1 MGKALYRI
9 YRSRSFDEVVGQD
22 HITSTLAKAVK
33 NGRISHAYLFTG
45 PRGVGKTSVARI
57 LAHEVN
63 LLPYSGEETHLDI
76 IEIDAASNRRIDEI
90 RELRDRVHAA
100 PASAKYKVYIID
112 EVHMLTREAFNA
124 LLKTLEEP
132 PAHTLFIL
140 ATTEAHKLPATII
153 SRTQRF
159 NFQAVAPAQIAE
171 HLAAIAKKEKIQIDD
186 GALLLLAEY
195 GEGSVRDSIS
205 LLDQLTSSVGKI
217 TTGSVRR
224 HLALPPEEAI
234 IELLAAVKNGDA
246 AAVLATLEKMKSQ
259 GSDAPTLAKFLAAGL
274 RRALLNGQTEAASL
288 KLLRDLLEVPASPMP
303 AESLEI
309 ALLDSVQTGGPAKP
323 YNEAAGKKEPA
334 KPLTPLKKASPNQ
347 ERQDQSAFSL
357 DEWPRILDAIR
368 TESPSVFS
376 ALKQGVPRL
385 DDDKLVLYFEFEL
398 HRNKIAQAKHI
409 DLISRVIETITNHKK
424 AVTCQVDKAVVR
436 ANKGLDL
443 YKPAVEENDPHLQ
456 TINNIFGTAEMLE
469 S

>member
-1 MGKALYRI
+1 
-9 YRSRSFDEVVGQD
+9 
-22 HITSTLAKAVK
+22 
-33 NGRISHAYLFTG
+33 
-45 PRGVGKTSVARI
+45 
-57 LAHEVN
+57 
-63 LLPYSGEETHLDI
+63 
-76 IEIDAASNRRIDEI
+76 
-90 RELRDRVHAA
+90 
-100 PASAKYKVYIID
+100 
-112 EVHMLTREAFNA
+112 
-124 LLKTLEEP
+124 
-132 PAHTLFIL
+132 
-140 ATTEAHKLPATII
+140 
-153 SRTQRF
+153 
-159 NFQAVAPAQIAE
+159 
-171 HLAAIAKKEKIQIDD
+171 
-186 GALLLLAEY
+186 
-195 GEGSVRDSIS
+195 
-205 LLDQLTSSVGKI
+205 
-217 TTGSVRR
+217 
-224 HLALPPEEAI
+224 
-234 IELLAAVKNGDA
+234 
-246 AAVLATLEKMKSQ
+246 
-259 GSDAPTLAKFLAAGL
+259 
-274 RRALLNGQTEAASL
+274 
-288 KLLRDLLEVPASPMP
+288 MP

-436 ANKGLDL
+436 ANQGLDL
-443 YKPAVEENDPHLQ
+443 YKPAVEENDSHLQ